1 MIYSSSI
8 DLFNI
13 IMSEKKKIL
22 IDLFCGAGGLS
33 LGFEMANFR
42 VNLAIE
48 IEENYY
54 RAYKR
59 NHPETLSLNKDIT
72 ELKCKE
78 ISDKFLQNKA
88 IEGIIGGPPCIGFS
102 TVGNR
107 RPDDPRNMLIF
118 YFIQWVKYFKPKF
131 FVMEN
136 VPGILSMGKGKVV
149 EKVVNLYREIGYTC
163 KMEILLAADYGVPQ
177 LRQRVFFIG
186 TQDKSVHSL
195 KIQKTNINATQKK
208 SDLGDNALPSYLT
221 VQDAI
226 SDILNIDP
234 FTKKRTDDMIKK
246 YSCQPKTRYQKY
258 LRKNSTGLY
267 DHFAPNHSELVR
279 NRISHIKPGF
289 NHSSLPKEYQLKGGY
304 PNIYGR
310 LKLNTPADTI
320 TGNCGCVS
328 APGRFI
334 HPIQNRAISIREAAR
349 LQSFPDNYRFCGT
362 TRDKYKQV
370 GNAVPPLLAYAVAKS
385 IKRY

>member
-1 MIYSSSI
+1 
-8 DLFNI
+8 
-13 IMSEKKKIL
+13 MSGKKKIL

-48 IEENYY
+48 IEEKYY

-78 ISDKFLQNKA
+78 ISDKFLQNKE

-149 EKVVNLYREIGYTC
+149 EKVVDLYKEIGYAC
-163 KMEILLAADYGVPQ
+163 KMETLLAADYGVPQ

-186 TQDKSVHSL
+186 TQDNSIPSF
-195 KIQKTNINATQKK
+195 KIQKTNRNNNQTKSELKK
-208 SDLGDNALPSYLT
+208 NTLHPYLT

-226 SDILNIDP
+226 SDVLNIEP
-234 FTKKRTDDMIKK
+234 FTKKRKDDMIKK
-246 YSCQPKTRYQKY
+246 YSHQPKTRYQKY
-258 LRKNSTGLY
+258 LRKNSTELY
-267 DHFAPNHSELVR
+267 DHFAPNHSKLVR

-320 TGNCGCVS
+320 TGNCGCVI

-334 HPIQNRAISIREAAR
+334 HPTQDRAISVREAAR
-349 LQSFPDNYRFCGT
+349 LQSFPDNYRFCGNM
-362 TRDKYKQV
+362 RDKYKQI

-385 IKRY
+385 IKEMLNLSNSGVI

>member
-1 MIYSSSI
+1 
-8 DLFNI
+8 
-13 IMSEKKKIL
+13 MSEKKKIL

-33 LGFEMANFR
+33 LGFEMANFK
-42 VNLAIE
+42 VGLAIE
-48 IEENYY
+48 LEENYHN
-54 RAYKR
+54 AYKR

-72 ELKCKE
+72 DLNCKDISNKYLKNKE
-78 ISDKFLQNKA
+78 

-118 YFIQWVKYFKPKF
+118 YFIQWIEYFKPKF

-136 VPGILSMGKGKVV
+136 VPGILSMGRGKVV
-149 EKVVNLYREIGYTC
+149 EKIVDLYKEIGYTC
-163 KMEILLAADYGVPQ
+163 RKETLLAADYGVPQ

-186 TQDKSVHSL
+186 THGKSVYSL
-195 KIQKTNINATQKK
+195 KFQKTNKNNIAMKLE
-208 SDLGDNALPSYLT
+208 LGKNALPSYLT

-226 SDILNIDP
+226 SDILNIEP
-234 FTKKRTDDMIKK
+234 FTKKRTDEMIKK
-246 YSCQPKTRYQKY
+246 YSHQPKTQYQKY
-258 LRKNSTGLY
+258 LRQNSIGIY
-267 DHFAPNHSELVR
+267 DHFAPNHNELVR
-279 NRISHIKPGF
+279 NRISHIKQGM

-310 LKLNTPADTI
+310 LHLTSPADTI

-334 HPIQNRAISIREAAR
+334 HPTQDRAISVREAAR
-349 LQSFPDNYRFCGT
+349 LQSFPDIYRFCGNM
-362 TRDKYKQV
+362 RDKYRQI
-370 GNAVPPLLAYAVAKS
+370 GNAVPPLMAFALAKS
-385 IKRY
+385 IKRMLY

>member
-1 MIYSSSI
+1 
-8 DLFNI
+8 
-13 IMSEKKKIL
+13 MSEKKKIL

-33 LGFEMANFR
+33 LGFEMAKFE
-42 VNLAIE
+42 VDLAIE
-48 IEENYY
+48 LEENYY
-54 RAYKR
+54 RAYEG

-72 ELKCKE
+72 DLNCRD
-78 ISDKFLQNKA
+78 ISDKYLKNKE
-88 IEGIIGGPPCIGFS
+88 IEGIIGGPPCMGFS

-118 YFIQWVKYFKPKF
+118 YFIQWIEYFKPKF

-149 EKVVNLYREIGYTC
+149 EKVINLYKEIGYAC
-163 KMEILLAADYGVPQ
+163 KMETLLAADYGVPQ

-186 TQDKSVHSL
+186 TQGESRYPL
-195 KIQKTNINATQKK
+195 KIQKTNRNNSEEK
-208 SDLGDNALPSYLT
+208 SELRKDMLPSYLT

-226 SDILNIDP
+226 SDILSIEP

-246 YSCQPKTRYQKY
+246 YSHQPKTRYQEY
-258 LRKNSTGLY
+258 LRKSSTGLY

-310 LKLNTPADTI
+310 LNLNTPADTI

-334 HPIQNRAISIREAAR
+334 HPTQDRAISVREAAR
-349 LQSFPDNYRFCGT
+349 LQSFPDNYRFCGNM
-362 TRDKYKQV
+362 RDKYKQI

-385 IKRY
+385 IKEMLN

>member
-1 MIYSSSI
+1 MLEKNNIII
-8 DLFNI
+8 DLF
-13 IMSEKKKIL
+13 S
-22 IDLFCGAGGLS
+22 GAGGLS
-33 LGFEMANFR
+33 LGFEMANFK
-42 VNLAIE
+42 VDLAIE
-48 IEENYY
+48 LEENYY
-54 RAYKR
+54 RAYKG

-72 ELKCKE
+72 DLDCKDISNKYLKNKE
-78 ISDKFLQNKA
+78 

-118 YFIQWVKYFKPKF
+118 YFIQWIEHFKPKF

-136 VPGILSMGKGKVV
+136 VPGILSMGNGKVV
-149 EKVVNLYREIGYTC
+149 EKVFNLYKEIGYAC
-163 KMEILLAADYGVPQ
+163 KMETLLAAGYGVPQ

-186 TQDKSVHSL
+186 TQGNSVSSL
-195 KIQKTNINATQKK
+195 KIQKTNENNSEEK
-208 SDLGDNALPSYLT
+208 SDLGNNALPSYLT

-226 SDILNIDP
+226 SDILSIEP

-246 YSCQPKTRYQKY
+246 YSHQPKTQYQKY
-258 LRKNSTGLY
+258 LRKSSTGLY
-267 DHFAPNHSELVR
+267 DHFAPNHSELVMK
-279 NRISHIKPGF
+279 RISHINQGM

-310 LKLNTPADTI
+310 LHLNKPADTI

-334 HPIQNRAISIREAAR
+334 HPTQNRAISIREAAR
-349 LQSFPDNYRFCGT
+349 LQSFPDNYRFCGSM
-362 TRDKYKQV
+362 RDKYKQV
-370 GNAVPPLLAYAVAKS
+370 GNAVPPLMAYAVAKS
-385 IKRY
+385 INRLLKI

>member
-1 MIYSSSI
+1 
-8 DLFNI
+8 
-13 IMSEKKKIL
+13 MSEKKKIL

-33 LGFEMANFR
+33 LGFEMAKFE
-42 VNLAIE
+42 VDLAIE
-48 IEENYY
+48 LKENYY
-54 RAYKR
+54 RAYEG

-72 ELKCKE
+72 DLNCKD
-78 ISDKFLQNKA
+78 ISDKYLKNKE
-88 IEGIIGGPPCIGFS
+88 IEGIIGGPPCMGFS

-118 YFIQWVKYFKPKF
+118 YFIQWIEYFKPKF

-149 EKVVNLYREIGYTC
+149 EKVINLYKEIGYAC
-163 KMEILLAADYGVPQ
+163 KMETLLAADYGVPQ
-177 LRQRVFFIG
+177 LRRRVFFIG
-186 TQDKSVHSL
+186 TQSESRYPL
-195 KIQKTNINATQKK
+195 KIQKTNRNNSEEK
-208 SDLGDNALPSYLT
+208 SELRKDMLPSYLT

-226 SDILNIDP
+226 SDILSIEP

-246 YSCQPKTRYQKY
+246 YSHQPKTRYQEY
-258 LRKNSTGLY
+258 LRKSSTGLY

-310 LKLNTPADTI
+310 LNLNTPADTI

-334 HPIQNRAISIREAAR
+334 HPTQDRAISVREAAR
-349 LQSFPDNYRFCGT
+349 LQSFPDNYRFCGNM
-362 TRDKYKQV
+362 RDKYKQI

-385 IKRY
+385 IKEMLN

>member
-1 MIYSSSI
+1 
-8 DLFNI
+8 
-13 IMSEKKKIL
+13 MSEKKKIL

-42 VNLAIE
+42 IELAIE
-48 IEENYY
+48 LEENYY

-59 NHPETLSLNKDIT
+59 NHSETLSINKDIT
-72 ELKCKE
+72 VLYCEEFSDKYLKNKE
-78 ISDKFLQNKA
+78 ID
-88 IEGIIGGPPCIGFS
+88 GIIGGPPCIGFS

-118 YFIQWVKYFKPKF
+118 YFIKWVKYFKPKF

-149 EKVVNLYREIGYTC
+149 EKIVKFYKEIGYNC

-186 TQDKSVHSL
+186 TRGISVYSL
-195 KIQKTNINATQKK
+195 KIQKTNKKNSAMK
-208 SDLGDNALPSYLT
+208 SDLGKNALPSYLT
-221 VQDAI
+221 VRDAL
-226 SDILNIDP
+226 SDILKINP
-234 FTKKRTDDMIKK
+234 LTKQRVEDSTIN
-246 YSCQPKTRYQKY
+246 YNGLPLTQYQEY
-258 LRKNSTGLY
+258 LRENSKELY
-267 DHFAPNHSELVR
+267 DHFAPNHSEIVKR
-279 NRISHIKPGF
+279 RISHIDQGM
-289 NHSSLPKEYQLKGGY
+289 NHSSLPKELQLKGGY

-310 LKLNTPADTI
+310 LHLDYPADTI
-320 TGNCGCVS
+320 TGNCGCIS

-349 LQSFPDNYRFCGT
+349 LQSFPDRYKFYGT
-362 TRDKYKQV
+362 MRDKYKQV
-370 GNAVPPLLAYAVAKS
+370 GNAVPPLMAYALAKS
-385 IKRY
+385 IKNMLKPD

>member
-1 MIYSSSI
+1 
-8 DLFNI
+8 
-13 IMSEKKKIL
+13 MSEKKKIL

-42 VNLAIE
+42 VKLSIE

-59 NHPETLSLNKDIT
+59 NHPETLSLNKDVT

-78 ISDKFLQNKA
+78 ISDKFLYDKE

-149 EKVVNLYREIGYTC
+149 DKIFTLYKEIGYNC
-163 KMEILLAADYGVPQ
+163 KMETLLAANYGVPQ

-186 TQDKSVHSL
+186 TQGNSVLSL
-195 KIQKTNINATQKK
+195 RFQKTAENKSEER
-208 SDLGDNALPSYLT
+208 SDLGKNTLPSYLT

-226 SDILNIDP
+226 SDILSITP

-246 YSCQPKTRYQKY
+246 YSHQPKTPYQKY
-258 LRKNSTGLY
+258 LRINSTGLY

-279 NRISHIKPGF
+279 DRIAHIKPGF
-289 NHSSLPKEYQLKGGY
+289 NHSSLPKKYQLKGGY

-334 HPIQNRAISIREAAR
+334 HPVQNRAISVREAAR

-362 TRDKYKQV
+362 LRDKYKQI
-370 GNAVPPLLAYAVAKS
+370 GNAVPPLMAFAVAKS
-385 IKRY
+385 IKEMLN